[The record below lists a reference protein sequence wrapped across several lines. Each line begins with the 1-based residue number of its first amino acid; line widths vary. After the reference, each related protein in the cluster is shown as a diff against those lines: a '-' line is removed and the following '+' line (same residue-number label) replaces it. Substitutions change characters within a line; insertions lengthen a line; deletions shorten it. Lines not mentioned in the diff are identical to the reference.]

1 MLILFLVFIISNFG
15 FESQTKFW
23 AKLGQAE
30 SHKPNLSFPL
40 ILTLLSSFFLF
51 LFFFKKK
58 HPYSTYIMIEYDG
71 YK

>member
-40 ILTLLSSFFLF
+40 IFTLLFFFLYSFFL
-51 LFFFKKK
+51 KKK
-58 HPYSTYIMIEYDG
+58 TPMLNL